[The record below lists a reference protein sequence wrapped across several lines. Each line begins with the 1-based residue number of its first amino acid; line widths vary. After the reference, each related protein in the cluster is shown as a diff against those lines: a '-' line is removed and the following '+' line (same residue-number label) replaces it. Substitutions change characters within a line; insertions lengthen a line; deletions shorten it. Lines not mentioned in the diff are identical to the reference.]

1 VRTLV
6 GMQRVRPALAALALL
21 AACSSSSGTAPPP
34 DGSVMVDGPLPPVDA
49 PAGDVPAS
57 VDAGDG
63 GTGDAGP
70 GLPAF
75 PGALGWAAITP
86 GGRGGQIIRVTTLAA
101 GGPGSLNA
109 ALTTAG
115 PRIVVFEVGGV
126 IDLQGAR
133 FLSITQPYVTIA
145 GQTAPSPGI
154 TLIRGGLLINTH
166 DVILQHIR
174 VRPGE
179 AGRAKM
185 SGWEVDSIST
195 SAAYNVIVD
204 HCSATWGTDENLSAS
219 GERFQGPTPD
229 DWRNGTSHVVTFS
242 NNIVAE
248 GLANSTHS
256 EGEHSK
262 GGLIHDNVTRI
273 AIVGNLYFSNNDR
286 HPLFKG
292 GARGVVVNNFVGNP
306 GRDAMRYNLSASEWT
321 GHPPELGQMAIVGN
335 VYQAGPNTM
344 PDVPLLRITGV
355 GQVEVFLADNVAKT
369 MAGADAPS
377 IGGTSAANAVP
388 VTAAPLWPDGL
399 TAKPAADV
407 KESVRANVGARPWDR
422 DAIDARIVELAL
434 SGGGAIINSEQ
445 DVGGYPVVAPT
456 QAPFVEDEWDLRF
469 MVRKDGMPGTPGMP
483 DAGAAT
489 DAPVTTDAGGTT
501 DAGATTD
508 AGTAADAGATT
519 DAGTTADAGAA
530 D

>member
-1 VRTLV
+1 
-6 GMQRVRPALAALALL
+6 MQRFRPTPPAWPPRPVVALAVVAFALALALAA
-21 AACSSSSGTAPPP
+21 CGSSSGTPAP
-34 DGSVMVDGPLPPVDA
+34 DGGPDTTGTLPPVDA
-49 PAGDVPAS
+49 APD
-57 VDAGDG
+57 DG
-63 GTGDAGP
+63 GPDAVTDAGP
-70 GLPAF
+70 SLPAF
-75 PGALGWAAITP
+75 PGAQGWAAATP

-115 PRIVVFEVGGV
+115 PRIIVFEVGGV

-133 FLSITQPYVTIA
+133 FLSIIQPYVTIA

-166 DVILQHIR
+166 DVIVQHIR

-195 SAAYNVIVD
+195 SAAYNVIID

-219 GERFQGPTPD
+219 GERFQGVTPD

-273 AIVGNLYFSNNDR
+273 AIVNNLYFSNNDR

-292 GARGVVVNNFVGNP
+292 GARGVVVNNYVGNP

-321 GHPPELGQMAIVGN
+321 GHAPELGQMAIVGN

-344 PDVPLLRITGV
+344 PDVPLLRVTGI
-355 GQVEVFLADNVAKT
+355 GQVEVFLSDNVAKT
-369 MAGADAPS
+369 AAGADAPS
-377 IGGTSAANAVP
+377 IGGTAAANAVQ
-388 VTAAPLWPDGL
+388 VTAPPLWPDGL
-399 TAKPAADV
+399 TAMPAASV
-407 KESVRANVGARPWDR
+407 KDSIRANVGARPWDR

-445 DVGGYPVVAPT
+445 DVGGYPAHAPT
-456 QAPFVEDEWDLRF
+456 QAPFVEDDWDLRY
-469 MVRKDGMPGTPGMP
+469 MVPKAGYP
-483 DAGAAT
+483 DAGVTPDAAANPDVPAT
-489 DAPVTTDAGGTT
+489 PDAPVTTDADPTADAGVTT
-501 DAGATTD
+501 DAGA
-508 AGTAADAGATT
+508 GADAA
-519 DAGTTADAGAA
+519 AGD
-530 D
+530 